1 MDQNNNSTASKGW
14 KKKLIIVLLVLIVL
28 LGGVYLWRQFV
39 DRQVAKFMQT
49 LKSPTSTVSTTA
61 ALKQT
66 WHEKVSAVGSLTASN
81 GVDVNAE
88 VAGQIAA
95 INFKSGDVV
104 RKGQVLLR
112 LKSDV
117 LNAQLANNK
126 ATLAY
131 ARVSYQRQRQL
142 VVSDSAS
149 RAALDEAK
157 AKYQEAQATLQQT
170 EAQLAQKVIC
180 APFTGI
186 IGIRLVNVGQYLNPG
201 TAIASLQALQPM
213 YVDFNIPES
222 ELNKVRL
229 GYRIE
234 METVAYPGLT
244 FNGKITAINSTLA
257 NNTRSLEV
265 RALVDNHSNKLLPQM
280 FANVQVILPKTITVT
295 VVPQIAINF
304 SPSGDYVYV
313 VNNNIAK
320 RAYIKVGERR
330 ADVVAVTGLSVGD
343 NVVYAGQVKLRNN
356 AKVVVEKS

>member
-1 MDQNNNSTASKGW
+1 M
-14 KKKLIIVLLVLIVL
+14 
-28 LGGVYLWRQFV
+28 
-39 DRQVAKFMQT
+39 
-49 LKSPTSTVSTTA
+49 
-61 ALKQT
+61 
-66 WHEKVSAVGSLTASN
+66 
-81 GVDVNAE
+81 
-88 VAGQIAA
+88 
-95 INFKSGDVV
+95 
-104 RKGQVLLR
+104 
-112 LKSDV
+112 
-117 LNAQLANNK
+117 
-126 ATLAY
+126 
-131 ARVSYQRQRQL
+131 
-142 VVSDSAS
+142 
-149 RAALDEAK
+149 
-157 AKYQEAQATLQQT
+157 
-170 EAQLAQKVIC
+170 IC